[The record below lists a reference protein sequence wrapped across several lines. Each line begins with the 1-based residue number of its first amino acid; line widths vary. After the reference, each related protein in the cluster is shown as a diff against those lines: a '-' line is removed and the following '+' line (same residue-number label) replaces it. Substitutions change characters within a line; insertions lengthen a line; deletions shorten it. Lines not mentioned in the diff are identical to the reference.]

1 MATEKVTRKSLD
13 AEDHRRLI
21 QEALEETDFSALVPE
36 GNGGEARSGEVTR

>member
-13 AEDHRRLI
+13 ARDHQRLI

-36 GNGGEARSGEVTR
+36 GSNGGRS

>member
-13 AEDHRRLI
+13 PSDHRRLI

-36 GNGGEARSGEVTR
+36 SQRERPSGP